1 MFMDCNEISFEALF
15 ENGEFKIYESEEL
28 LAAFK
33 KLNHVLETYI
43 TDVIIRSEVESAAL
57 TCSLEAQH
65 GSFKQGFCFAVK
77 LLKSIM
83 KI

>member
-1 MFMDCNEISFEALF
+1 MDCNEISFEALF
-15 ENGEFKIYESEEL
+15 KNGEFIIYESEEL

-33 KLNHVLETYI
+33 NLNDVLEIYV
-43 TDVIIRSEVESAAL
+43 TDTVIRSKIEAAAMD
-57 TCSLEAQH
+57 CSLEAQH

-77 LLKSIM
+77 LFKSIM

>member
-1 MFMDCNEISFEALF
+1 MDCNEISFEALF
-15 ENGEFKIYESEEL
+15 KNGEFKIYESEEL

-33 KLNHVLETYI
+33 KLNDILESCV
-43 TDVIIRSEVESAAL
+43 TDNMIRSKIESAAL

-77 LLKSIM
+77 LIKSVM

>member
-1 MFMDCNEISFEALF
+1 MLMDANEFSFEALF

-77 LLKSIM
+77 QIKFMLKI
-83 KI
+83 